1 MKEHDIEAV
10 QDAVEELELLEGDFQ
25 LTRDLFEIISQ
36 ETNKTNPTDIEAQYV
51 YRRLLVL
58 NEVFFERIH
67 EENERFKEL
76 FNKLFKAIA

>member
-1 MKEHDIEAV
+1 MKEQNIEAA
-10 QDAVEELELLEGDFQ
+10 QEAVEELELLQVDFQ

-36 ETNKTNPTDIEAQYV
+36 ETNKTHPSNDEAQYV
-51 YRRLLVL
+51 YRRLLTL

-76 FNKLFKAIA
+76 FNRLFKAIG